1 MKREKEEKNK
11 NTDKIIELLQNLV
24 IIELGKLGVSQL
36 EIRKIVGV
44 DIYKANKILKYLSKK

>member
-44 DIYKANKILKYLSKK
+44 DIYKVNKILKYLSKK